1 LERILGF
8 LADYA
13 APSRTWRHAARLAAA
28 NALFLFAVAACI
40 PFDSVTTEAQR
51 IASPRRDLDVVL
63 TRTDGG
69 ATTEYTSWRVY
80 VVKSGRRVHDE
91 DEVAWFYGGDVE
103 PWWTGR
109 RDLEIEHGSSQD
121 ARLLRPKFAL
131 RTGDSVR
138 VTLRPGPD

>member
-1 LERILGF
+1 MIADALQRLLRF

-13 APSRTWRHAARLAAA
+13 ARRRTWRHAARLAAA

-91 DEVAWFYGGDVE
+91 DEV
-103 PWWTGR
+103 
-109 RDLEIEHGSSQD
+109 
-121 ARLLRPKFAL
+121 
-131 RTGDSVR
+131 
-138 VTLRPGPD
+138 